1 MEPLIYLRDNHLH
14 TLQMVVKQIISK
26 SNVAASELT
35 DVAAMVE
42 AASSVDVMKY
52 ALIVVATLP
61 MLIIYP
67 FILKFFE
74 KGVMVGSLK
83 G

>member
-1 MEPLIYLRDNHLH
+1 
-14 TLQMVVKQIISK
+14 MVVKQIISK